1 MKVFRVGGLTG
12 ESPEVARLWELG
24 CRGVQEVTTDSGD
37 TELIAYFEEQV
48 ETGILGTWDDLP
60 DHDYLAEYRAGL
72 EPVRAGR
79 LVVAPGHA
87 RVSLGDGDAVVWL
100 DPGSAF
106 GTGHHETTAMALE
119 ALAGRDLNG
128 KSVLDVGSGSGLL
141 AIAADVL
148 GAEAAYGIDVDQAT
162 VTVARQ
168 NARRNRSRARFAV
181 GTLPSRESSEMV
193 VNPVASDGLGD
204 AGTFAPARGLPGRF
218 DLLVANL
225 YAELH
230 VALAPVYAARL
241 LPDGEAV
248 LTGILGRLA
257 PSVED
262 ALSAAGLRVTN
273 RLERGEWA
281 LIEAQVRA

>member
-1 MKVFRVGGLTG
+1 MGGLTG

-24 CRGVQEVTTDSGD
+24 CLGVQEVLTDSGD
-37 TELIAYFEEQV
+37 AELIAYFDEQI
-48 ETGILGTWDDLP
+48 ETGLLGTWDDLP

-72 EPVRAGR
+72 TPVRAGR

-87 RVSLGDGDAVVWL
+87 SVSLSDGEAVLWL

-119 ALAGRDLNG
+119 ALARRDLRG

-148 GAEAAYGIDVDQAT
+148 GAEAAYGIDVDPAT
-162 VTVARQ
+162 VSVARD
-168 NARRNRSRARFAV
+168 NASRNRSRARFAV
-181 GTLPSRESSEMV
+181 GTLPTPGQNDFV

-204 AGTFAPARGLPGRF
+204 DGSFAPAKGLPGRF
-218 DLLVANL
+218 DIVVANL

-230 VALAPVYAARL
+230 VALATGYVARL
-241 LPDGEAV
+241 LPGGEAV
-248 LTGILGRLA
+248 LTGILSRLA
-257 PSVED
+257 PSVEE
-262 ALSAAGLRVTN
+262 ALTAAGLAVTN
-273 RLERGEWA
+273 RTERGEWT
-281 LIEAQVRA
+281 LLEAQVRA